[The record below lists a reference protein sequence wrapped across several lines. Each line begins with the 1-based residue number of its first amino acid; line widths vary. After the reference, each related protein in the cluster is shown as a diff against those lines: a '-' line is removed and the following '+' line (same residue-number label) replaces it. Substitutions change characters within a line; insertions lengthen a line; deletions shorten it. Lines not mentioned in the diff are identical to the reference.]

1 MNLGEKIK
9 KARISK
15 KITQTALAG
24 EKITRN
30 MLSQIENEKA
40 MPSLETLSYIAEELN
55 LPIAYFFSKD
65 DDSFFYE
72 KAAIINSIYKALETK
87 DYKYSIK
94 LVKRLEKKDDEL
106 YLILTVAH
114 FELGKQSFFN
124 GSLISAKENFDFS
137 NEYSKK
143 TVFNTEH
150 ITSIIPMYMAII
162 KNVQAPLLDF
172 DLPEYE
178 RGLYETFDY
187 ELFKYL
193 THDFTY
199 HYKNR
204 IYKKHLDAKALI
216 KNRNYSEALKILIE
230 IAEESVEKSYNAFA
244 VFNIYSDIEN
254 CYKQLYDF
262 EHAYRIAS
270 KRLSLLEG
278 FKT

>member
-162 KNVQAPLLDF
+162 KNVQAPLLEF
-172 DLPEYE
+172 DIPEYE

-262 EHAYRIAS
+262 ENAYRFAS